1 VQFWL
6 NNRCSNSTTAGSN
19 ELVAEVGSSPAGH
32 WYAAGTIWP
41 ILVNDGRKPYAV
53 VADGLPVGQ
62 PERWG
67 DHDARNL
74 LGVGNPGNA
83 EQKHEHRAG
92 GHESRTESKG
102 HGVPCSSTRALLPT
116 TRGATRARLAP
127 PAARGSGRTRKVLA
141 RDKGDLGGAMR
152 LRTKALAVAAGAVPL
167 LFGGTTPAE
176 ASEAVSATQTFTF
189 ERSRSS
195 VMCTFTGTSQ
205 VEYFAESDAPTA
217 ILARTLL
224 VDDHNDPN
232 CRSLGYAFVEVAFKR
247 DGASTFEYAYSV
259 SDDFDANVGLRLEG
273 AIVDV
278 VVRHGASYDCD
289 ASRPCTGTFITN
301 PK

>member
-1 VQFWL
+1 MPSSLTVCPSVNPNDGETTTPGTSWAWATPETP
-6 NNRCSNSTTAGSN
+6 NRSMSTEPAVTRAARSRRVMG
-19 ELVAEVGSSPAGH
+19 SPA
-32 WYAAGTIWP
+32 ARRVRFFLL
-41 ILVNDGRKPYAV
+41 LVVRRV
-53 VADGLPVGQ
+53 PVS
-62 PERWG
+62 P
-67 DHDARNL
+67 
-74 LGVGNPGNA
+74 
-83 EQKHEHRAG
+83 
-92 GHESRTESKG
+92 
-102 HGVPCSSTRALLPT
+102 VPS
-116 TRGATRARLAP
+116 
-127 PAARGSGRTRKVLA
+127 ARGSGPTRRVLA

-195 VMCTFTGTSQ
+195 VTCTFTGTSQ